1 MIWLVISVKR
11 VNELFDVKEDFK
23 IISLHSDSRY
33 VGRDSV
39 FFCIEGLTTD
49 GHRYADDAVFQG
61 AKVIVHSKPLK
72 RYYPGV
78 LYIQVKD
85 VLDELNRV
93 ANVFYD
99 YPSYKMTVIGITG
112 TSGKTVVALTI
123 RDVLN
128 HFLKTGYIGTND
140 AQYGST
146 VIQSSYTTP
155 ETIFLHRTLNEMVKS
170 NVKGVTIEV
179 SSHGLALKRVDTIDF
194 DIAVFTNLHE
204 EHLDFHGTME
214 NLMRAKAKLFE
225 LVDEKGYVVLNADE
239 VRFNHFLDSHAK
251 VKAHRLYYG
260 IDHKADVMAR
270 NVKLFID
277 HTEFDLF
284 IKGEEFH
291 VNVPILGRFN
301 VSNILATL
309 TSLLALEMSVDEV
322 VASINLISQV
332 DGRMEL
338 LNTHTSFHVIVDYC
352 QYGHAFE
359 ETLSFAKS
367 VVKGNSRIIAV
378 VGVPMKNDNNT
389 RSQLAKIADQ
399 YCDQVIFTES
409 EKDRDDQLLDMAESM
424 ENMMTH
430 AVAITIT
437 NRRVAIFQ
445 AIEMASNEDLIL
457 LLGKGHEQF
466 MKSSVGNQPYPGDK
480 YLALKA
486 IDEIFNESKDDVDEY

>member
-1 MIWLVISVKR
+1 MKR

-23 IISLHSDSRY
+23 ILSLHSDSRY
-33 VGRDSV
+33 VGKDSV

-72 RYYPGV
+72 RKYPGV
-78 LYIQVKD
+78 LYIQVND

-93 ANVFYD
+93 ANIFYD

-128 HFLKTGYIGTND
+128 HYLKMGYIGTND

-155 ETIFLHRTLNEMVKS
+155 ETIFLHRTLNEMVK
-170 NVKGVTIEV
+170 NDVKGVTIEV
-179 SSHGLALKRVDTIDF
+179 SSHGLALKRVDSIDF
-194 DIAVFTNLHE
+194 DIAVFTNIHE

-214 NLMRAKAKLFE
+214 NLMRAKMKLFE
-225 LVDEKGYVVLNADE
+225 LVNEKGFVILNADE
-239 VRFNHFLDSHAK
+239 VRFNHFLAQNAK
-251 VKAHRLYYG
+251 IKAHRLTYG
-260 IDHKADVMAR
+260 IDHKADIMAK

-284 IKGEEFH
+284 ISDEEFH

-301 VSNILATL
+301 VSNTLAML
-309 TSLLALEMSVDEV
+309 TVLMALEMPIDQIVS
-322 VASINLISQV
+322 AINYISPV

-338 LNTHTSFHVIVDYC
+338 LETHTSFHVIVDFC
-352 QYGHAFE
+352 QYVHAYKEVFR
-359 ETLSFAKS
+359 FASS
-367 VVKGNSRIIAV
+367 VIKPSSRIIAII
-378 VGVPMKNDNNT
+378 GVPSKKEAN
-389 RSQLAKIADQ
+389 RRARIAKLASR
-399 YCDQVIFTES
+399 YCDLIILTQQD
-409 EKDRDDQLLDMAESM
+409 DRDDDMIDSCEAMQDLIKDCVS
-424 ENMMTH
+424 
-430 AVAITIT
+430 VVITD
-437 NRRVAIFQ
+437 RRVAIHQ
-445 AIEMASNEDLIL
+445 AIEMACNEDLIL
-457 LLGKGHEQF
+457 ILGKGHEQF

-480 YLALKA
+480 YIALRAVQDVFGGGKE
-486 IDEIFNESKDDVDEY
+486 DEI